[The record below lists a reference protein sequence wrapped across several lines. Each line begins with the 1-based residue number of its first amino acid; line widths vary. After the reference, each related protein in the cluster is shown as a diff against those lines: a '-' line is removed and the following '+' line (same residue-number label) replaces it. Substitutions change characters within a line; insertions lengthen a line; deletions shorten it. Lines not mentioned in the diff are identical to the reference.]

1 MTNKTS
7 LDSVLNTL
15 PQAVRANSLKM
26 PIGLFHGILGCRE
39 GVRDSS

>member
-1 MTNKTS
+1 
-7 LDSVLNTL
+7 
-15 PQAVRANSLKM
+15 VRANSLKM